1 VDAYVSLGGGSV
13 GALASALAGFADV
26 SETSIVDVS
35 DAYAPAWGGD
45 AAIAVAR
52 VRTAL
57 DALALSE
64 WLDEV
69 ARRASAGPGDG
80 AVHVQVILFGDEE
93 WSSPKLTLPSRQ
105 VMAGEPVAAVLLALE
120 PRATLPDRRLLADA
134 VRPVGGAP
142 ERLGP
147 VPGFEPAGT
156 PIGELATAGESAEPG
171 SGDGGGAESS
181 AGLVSDGGAGDRAAA
196 AVDWDH
202 VYAMERTSGEWV
214 PVVTGSQL
222 SPEMQILLG
231 KLIDSGIPAAMNYD
245 PGISRMPWGIMAPV
259 KILVPPPRVA
269 EARAVL
275 SAHVDAPEFV
285 RAGIELAQMRQ
296 EIAENG
302 KPVLVWGRF
311 LLMGGLIVAV
321 ALIVG
326 LYQLAL
332 ALLGR

>member
-1 VDAYVSLGGGSV
+1 MDAYVSIGGGSV
-13 GALASALAGFADV
+13 AALAAALTRVADV
-26 SETSIVDVS
+26 PDTAIVDVS
-35 DAYAPAWGGD
+35 EAFAPAWGDD
-45 AAIAVAR
+45 AALAVAR
-52 VRTAL
+52 MRTEL

-64 WLDEV
+64 WLEEV
-69 ARRASAGPGDG
+69 AARASAQAEAAG
-80 AVHVQVILFGDEE
+80 APVGMQLLLFGDEE
-93 WSSPKLTLPSRQ
+93 WSSAKLTLPSRR

-120 PRATLPDRRLLADA
+120 PLVTLPDGRRVADT

-142 ERLGP
+142 GRLGP
-147 VPGFEPAGT
+147 VPGFEPAGA
-156 PIGELATAGESAEPG
+156 PVSEFAADGEGGE
-171 SGDGGGAESS
+171 
-181 AGLVSDGGAGDRAAA
+181 AAA
-196 AVDWDH
+196 AAPLDWDH
-202 VYAMERTSGEWV
+202 VYAMESTSGEWV
-214 PVVTGSQL
+214 PAVTGSQL

-259 KILVPPPRVA
+259 KILVPPARLE

-285 RAGIELAQMRQ
+285 QAGIELAQMRQ

-311 LLMGGLIVAV
+311 LLMGGVIVAV
-321 ALIVG
+321 VLVVG
-326 LYQLAL
+326 LYELVL